1 MEYLKIHVNKYID
14 CVVKDLENCESL
26 ATGSS
31 RDSSSKFL
39 NKNKKMYPVLNHE
52 DLREHF
58 A

>member
-39 NKNKKMYPVLNHE
+39 NKKMYPVLNHE